1 MKISAVISEF
11 NPFHLGHQYLINK
24 IRENGT
30 THIVAVM
37 SGNFV
42 QRGEPAMFSK
52 WSRAKMALTSGVDL
66 VIEIPVAMSVS
77 TAQRY
82 AYKGIEIVNSL
93 GCVDALCFGSECGDT
108 KALEI
113 VSDALLENHIF
124 DDIKSYLSRG
134 MTYAKARECAIGE
147 RLGLGFKGIVC
158 QPNNILAIEY
168 IKAIKQMKCEFSFE
182 TISRVGAQHDSKN
195 RSGDGIVSASLIR
208 DFVKKNIEICGYVPS
223 ESEKIILRETEL
235 GNAPADILNVERAVL
250 AKMRSLDVQDILNL
264 PDISEGIEHRI
275 LNAVKDARSIDD
287 LYFKIKTKRY
297 TMSRIRRIVL
307 SSLLGITNKAQEAGV
322 PYIRVLGFSQRGKD
336 VLALMKNTA
345 KLPVISSY
353 SQVKRL
359 GVECEKAFEL
369 ENKTSNLYSL
379 MTPKVQP
386 CDMEK
391 TSKIIVI

>member
-134 MTYAKARECAIGE
+134 MTYAKARECAIDE

-287 LYFKIKTKRY
+287 LYFKILVINTFKYINYIICDFNKR
-297 TMSRIRRIVL
+297 IFFNHL
-307 SSLLGITNKAQEAGV
+307 SV
-322 PYIRVLGFSQRGKD
+322 
-336 VLALMKNTA
+336 
-345 KLPVISSY
+345 
-353 SQVKRL
+353 
-359 GVECEKAFEL
+359 
-369 ENKTSNLYSL
+369 NLNPL
-379 MTPKVQP
+379 PKVYNRRRSVKSSFVAALLHDRCQHSTNRTLTVRP
-386 CDMEK
+386 GNVDK
-391 TSKIIVI
+391 L